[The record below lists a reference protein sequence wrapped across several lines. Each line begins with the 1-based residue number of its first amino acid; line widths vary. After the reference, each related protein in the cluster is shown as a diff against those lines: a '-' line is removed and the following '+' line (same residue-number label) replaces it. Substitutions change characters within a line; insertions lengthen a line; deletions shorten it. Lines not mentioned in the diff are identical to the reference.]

1 MKSLDDETLQRAYRY
16 AMSLSNDHDL
26 AKDLVHS
33 AYVKVLE
40 KHTGHVDNLHYYFL
54 RTIRNVF
61 IDHMRLDKR
70 WSMIVD
76 DDEEAKNNTVDMT
89 VDTLESITI
98 NQNILA
104 TLWLEFTA
112 EERELLYLWAIE
124 EYTMKEISE
133 LTDIPR
139 GTLLSRVHRIRKK
152 VASKNISEGI
162 EYEQT
167 H

>member
-1 MKSLDDETLQRAYRY
+1 
-16 AMSLSNDHDL
+16 MSLSNDHDL

-40 KHTGHVDNLHYYFL
+40 THTGHVDNLHYYFL
-54 RTIRNVF
+54 RTIRNVVS
-61 IDHMRLDKR
+61 DHMRLDKR

>member
-76 DDEEAKNNTVDMT
+76 DDEETKNNTVDMT

>member
-40 KHTGHVDNLHYYFL
+40 THTGHVDNLHYYFL